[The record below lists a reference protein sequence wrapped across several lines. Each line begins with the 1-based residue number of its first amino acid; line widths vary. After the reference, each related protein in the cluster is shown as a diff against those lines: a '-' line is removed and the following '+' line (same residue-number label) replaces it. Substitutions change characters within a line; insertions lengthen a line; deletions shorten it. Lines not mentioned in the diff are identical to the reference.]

1 MTAHSA
7 VHAPKNAACARR
19 SSGLR
24 QFVANAPAA
33 ARSRD
38 GRVRE
43 VPSDAIVEG

>member
-7 VHAPKNAACARR
+7 VQAPKKAAWARR

-38 GRVRE
+38 GCVRG
-43 VPSDAIVEG
+43 VRSDAIVEG